1 MGRHHLYMTWK
12 TVLFRWKYYVKQS
25 IDSVESLAKSQWF
38 FAEIEKS
45 ILKFIWN
52 LMEPRLATT
61 FENKQQ
67 T

>member
-1 MGRHHLYMTWK
+1 MYMAWK
-12 TVLFRWKYYVKQS
+12 TVLFRQQYYVKQS
-25 IDSVESLAKSQWF
+25 INSVELLLKSQWF
-38 FAEIEKS
+38 LAEIEMS

-52 LMEPRLATT
+52 LMGPRLATT

>member
-1 MGRHHLYMTWK
+1 MYMAWK
-12 TVLFRWKYYVKQS
+12 TVLFRWQYYVKQS
-25 IDSVESLAKSQWF
+25 IDSVDSLSKSQWF

-45 ILKFIWN
+45 ILKFICN
-52 LMEPRLATT
+52 LMEPRLATA

>member
-1 MGRHHLYMTWK
+1 MYMAWK
-12 TVLFRWKYYVKQS
+12 TVLLRQQYYVKQS
-25 IDSVESLAKSQWF
+25 IDSVELLLKSQWF
-38 FAEIEKS
+38 LAEIEMS

-52 LMEPRLATT
+52 LMGPRLATT